1 LASLHMT
8 AEHRAAIDAFRRDV
22 IEASLTDLVLV
33 RFTADWC
40 GPCKQ
45 LAPVIDKAIAE
56 AGRGRTRQVVVDIDR
71 QRMIAEQFRIQSVP
85 TVYAFVGGQ
94 PVDGFVGVKSER
106 EIKALIEKLLATL
119 PQVDQEAGL
128 EDLVEAANALLA
140 EGETLQAAEAFAALA
155 REAPER
161 EDVIAGYARALLAL
175 GQADGAQTA
184 LATLPADCK
193 SPAVVQARAA
203 LDLALSAAAPG
214 EVAILEARIMADP
227 TDHQARLDL
236 ASALFA
242 AGERDL
248 AADQLLASIAAD
260 RSWNEGAARAQLLKL
275 IEAVGLGDPWSVG
288 MRRKLSAILF
298 T

>member
-1 LASLHMT
+1 MT
-8 AEHRAAIDAFRRDV
+8 AEDRAAIDAFRRDV

-33 RFTADWC
+33 RFTAEWC

-56 AGRGRTRQVVVDIDR
+56 TGQGRTKQVVVDIDQ

-85 TVYAFVGGQ
+85 TVYAFLGGQ

-119 PQVDQEAGL
+119 PPTEEQAGL

-140 EGETLQAAEAFAALA
+140 EGEAQQAAEAFAALA

-161 EDVIAGYARALLAL
+161 EDIIAGYARALLAL
-175 GQADGAQTA
+175 GQADGANAA
-184 LATLPADCK
+184 LATLPADSK
-193 SPAVVQARAA
+193 DPAVAQARAA
-203 LDLALSAAAPG
+203 VDLALSAAPAG
-214 EVAILEARIMADP
+214 EMAILEARIEADP
-227 TDHQARLDL
+227 ADHQARLDL

-242 AGERDL
+242 AGKRDL

-260 RSWNEGAARAQLLKL
+260 RAWNEGAARAQLLKL